1 LIVGILAFILQFA
14 RNLRTGSANHF
25 RGFPPHR
32 AALRKINRA
41 KRNRA
46 NRPSLSGK
54 RFDTTE
60 DRSYDRSAFA
70 VQSVTE
76 VMHPSSISRGRAQ
89 EN

>member
-1 LIVGILAFILQFA
+1 LAFTLFH
-14 RNLRTGSANHF
+14 LRETGLGSANSSP
-25 RGFPPHR
+25 GLPAPPGSLG
-32 AALRKINRA
+32 ACNRA

-60 DRSYDRSAFA
+60 DRDLKNRSAFA
-70 VQSVTE
+70 VQSATE